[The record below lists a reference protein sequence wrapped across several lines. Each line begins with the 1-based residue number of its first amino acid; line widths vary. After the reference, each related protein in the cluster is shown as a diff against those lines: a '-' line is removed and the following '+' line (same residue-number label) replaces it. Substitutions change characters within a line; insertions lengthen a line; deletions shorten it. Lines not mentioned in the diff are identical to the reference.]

1 MEVLDEAIA
10 REYFETHGLLTRRM
24 RRSRE
29 AGRKKGG
36 GEIVLSLHNPLVEAN
51 ASDLGFMLFSTDLAH
66 IRSALVA
73 VVGWGTPG
81 FSTSTLRS
89 GATLMKFLKS
99 EVVGK
104 VNDWFEL
111 PAGGAEQ
118 GMGAILRLVSLPGL
132 PGTEKLRD
140 QVIEL
145 LRSAG
150 VDGAFTTRAM
160 LEHLLRRAEENRDYR
175 GSLPLQFLR
184 MMKVYELVKDPQ
196 LELFEE
202 RRRR

>member
-1 MEVLDEAIA
+1 MEALDETIA

-29 AGRKKGG
+29 AGRKKGA
-36 GEIVLSLHNPLVEAN
+36 GESVLSLHNPSVEAN
-51 ASDLGFMLFSTDLAH
+51 APDLGFLLFSTDMAR

-81 FSTSTLRS
+81 FSPTSLRS
-89 GATLMKFLKS
+89 GTALMKFLKG
-99 EVVGK
+99 EVVGRLD
-104 VNDWFEL
+104 DWFEVI
-111 PAGGAEQ
+111 PGGAEDS
-118 GMGAILRLVSLPGL
+118 MGSFLRLVCLPGL

-140 QVIEL
+140 QVIEM

-160 LEHLLRRAEENRDYR
+160 LEHLLRQAQENRDYR

-184 MMKVYELVKDPQ
+184 MLKVYEVVKDPQ
-196 LELFEE
+196 LELFEDG
-202 RRRR
+202 RQR

>member
-1 MEVLDEAIA
+1 MEALDETIA
-10 REYFETHGLLTRRM
+10 REYFETHGLLTRRT

-29 AGRKKGG
+29 AGRKKGV
-36 GEIVLSLHNPLVEAN
+36 GEIVLSLYNPSLEVN
-51 ASDLGFMLFSTDLAH
+51 APDLGFLLFSTDVARIH
-66 IRSALVA
+66 SALVV

-81 FSTSTLRS
+81 FSPSSLRS
-89 GATLMKFLKS
+89 GQALMKFLKK

-104 VNDWFEL
+104 FDDWFAVI
-111 PAGGAEQ
+111 PGSAEESL
-118 GMGAILRLVSLPGL
+118 GRCLRLVCLPGL

-160 LEHLLRRAEENRDYR
+160 LEHLLRRAQENRDYR

-184 MMKVYELVKDPQ
+184 MLKVYDVVKDPQ
-196 LELFEE
+196 LELFEGG
-202 RRRR
+202 RGR

>member
-1 MEVLDEAIA
+1 MEALDEMIA
-10 REYFETHGLLTRRM
+10 REYFETHGLLTRR
-24 RRSRE
+24 RHRSRE
-29 AGRKKGG
+29 AGRKKGA
-36 GEIVLSLHNPLVEAN
+36 GEIVLSLHNPSVEAN
-51 ASDLGFMLFSTDLAH
+51 APNLGFLLFSTDMVR

-81 FSTSTLRS
+81 FSPAYLRS
-89 GATLMKFLKS
+89 GKALIKFLKS

-104 VNDWFEL
+104 LDDWFQVT
-111 PAGGAEQ
+111 PGSAEE
-118 GMGAILRLVSLPGL
+118 GMGPFLRLVCLPGL

-145 LRSAG
+145 LRSAN
-150 VDGAFTTRAM
+150 VDGMFITRAM

-184 MMKVYELVKDPQ
+184 MLKVYEVVKDPQ
-196 LELFEE
+196 LELFEDGK
-202 RRRR
+202 RR

>member
-24 RRSRE
+24 RRSRT

-36 GEIVLSLHNPLVEAN
+36 GEVILSLHNPLVEAN
-51 ASDLGFMLFSTDLAH
+51 ASDLGFILFSTDVVR

-81 FSTSTLRS
+81 FSPAALRS
-89 GATLMKFLKS
+89 GTTLMKFLKG

-104 VNDWFEL
+104 VDDWFEL
-111 PAGGAEQ
+111 PAGSAEE
-118 GMGAILRLVSLPGL
+118 GMGNVLRLVCLPGL

-145 LRSAG
+145 LRSVG

-160 LEHLLRRAEENRDYR
+160 LEHLLRRAQENRDYR

-184 MMKVYELVKDPQ
+184 MLKVYEIVKDPQ

-202 RRRR
+202 RRR